1 MQNDE
6 VKTELTLEDELL
18 QIDQFFA
25 GERARKDEIK
35 YAKQPMINAQLAK
48 FYASRQVTQ
57 VSNTT
62 VQPNII
68 SKL

>member
-6 VKTELTLEDELL
+6 DKTKLEIDEEMQ

-48 FYASRQVTQ
+48 FYASLQVTQ
-57 VSNTT
+57 DSKST